1 MAVDGGRGGGGE
13 EEEISPPPP
22 PFLTFTSNDHN
33 ITMSGWA
40 AASTLTPTDNI
51 TLSLD
56 LFDLENR
63 EK

>member
-1 MAVDGGRGGGGE
+1 MAVDGGRRGGGE
-13 EEEISPPPP
+13 EEEISPPP
-22 PFLTFTSNDHN
+22 FLTFASHDHN
-33 ITMSGWA
+33 TTMSSWA

-56 LFDLENR
+56 LFDLENG

>member
-1 MAVDGGRGGGGE
+1 MAVDGRRRGGGE

-22 PFLTFTSNDHN
+22 PFLTFASHDHN
-33 ITMSGWA
+33 ITMSSWA
-40 AASTLTPTDNI
+40 AASTLTPTDI
-51 TLSLD
+51 TISLD